1 MGAFFLEQAA
11 NSEFIRFGHA
21 PRNDSLLRA
30 GRGAPRHADVDVE
43 SWMTL
48 LELGKVDTALP
59 ILRKCFNSRC
69 RVPGDQHLDTIA
81 AAKFLMGFE
90 QESESD
96 EAY

>member
-1 MGAFFLEQAA
+1 
-11 NSEFIRFGHA
+11 
-21 PRNDSLLRA
+21 
-30 GRGAPRHADVDVE
+30 
-43 SWMTL
+43 MTL

-96 EAY
+96 EAH